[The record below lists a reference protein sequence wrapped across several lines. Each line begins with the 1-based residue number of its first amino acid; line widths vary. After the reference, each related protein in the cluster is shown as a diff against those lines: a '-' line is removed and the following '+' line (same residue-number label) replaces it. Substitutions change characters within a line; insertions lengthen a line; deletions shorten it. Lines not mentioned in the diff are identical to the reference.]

1 MYERIQFKR
10 YLYRELEQFMDK
22 YASLKGVRVLRIL
35 LRQPNTPIDV
45 IDLTLRLE
53 FQDPIPQVAEK
64 FKAAAFPDIPM
75 TDGKALTQ
83 YKNRMNQ
90 LIGQKARRLAED
102 EGADCSDLDWEIGWL
117 ERELRESCKPNGDIK
132 NINTDKKKA
141 YMSYRNALVRLLNKA
156 REENPSVYD
165 LVRRSL
171 VCGKT
176 FTWKDHQSL

>member
-1 MYERIQFKR
+1 MYERIQNKR

-22 YASLKGVRVLRIL
+22 YASMKGVRVLRIL
-35 LRQPNTPIDV
+35 LREPNTPIDV
-45 IDLTLRLE
+45 IDLTLRLR
-53 FQDPIPQVAEK
+53 FANPRQKVVEK

-75 TDGKALTQ
+75 ADGKALGQ

-90 LIGQKARRLAED
+90 LIARKARRLAEE

-117 ERELRESCKPNGDIK
+117 KRELRNITKPNGDIK
-132 NINTDKKKA
+132 NINPDKKKA
-141 YMSYRNALVRLLNKA
+141 YMSYRNAMVRLLNKA
-156 REENPSVYD
+156 REENPAVWD

-176 FTWKDHQSL
+176 FIWLDNQG